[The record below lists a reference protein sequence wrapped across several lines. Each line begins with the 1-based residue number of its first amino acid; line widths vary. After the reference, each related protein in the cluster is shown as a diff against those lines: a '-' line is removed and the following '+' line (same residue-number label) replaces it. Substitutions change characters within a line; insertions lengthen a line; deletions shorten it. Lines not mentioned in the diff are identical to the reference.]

1 MMRSHTRRPSA
12 LMAALALSMVLLS
25 CRDAA
30 TAAGA
35 AGPMTSAGKP
45 SEASLDFRLKSVD
58 GRKLGPKDFAGQV
71 VVVDFWATWCVP
83 CHVQARI
90 LEPLHRDFKGKGVQF
105 LAANVGE
112 EESTVRSFLKDKP
125 FPYPVLLDPQDKI
138 SSQLGVVDLPT
149 LMVIDKKGK
158 VAFFHTGVADGATLR
173 KILTKAGA

>member
-1 MMRSHTRRPSA
+1 MMRSLSRRPSA

-25 CRDAA
+25 CRDAVPA
-30 TAAGA
+30 DNAAGA
-35 AGPMTSAGKP
+35 GGAAGKP

-125 FPYPVLLDPQDKI
+125 FPYPVLLDPEDKV
-138 SSQLGVVDLPT
+138 STRLQVLQLPT
-149 LMVIDKKGK
+149 LLVIDKTGK
-158 VAFFHTGVADGATLR
+158 VSYFQAGIADAPTVR
-173 KILTKAGA
+173 KILKQAGV

>member
-1 MMRSHTRRPSA
+1 MMRSLSRRPA
-12 LMAALALSMVLLS
+12 VLMTALALSMVLLS

-30 TAAGA
+30 TAVGA
-35 AGPMTSAGKP
+35 VAPGGKP

-58 GRKLGPKDFAGQV
+58 GRKLGPKDFSGQV
-71 VVVDFWATWCVP
+71 VVIDFWATWCVP
-83 CHVQARI
+83 CHVQAKI

-138 SSQLGVVDLPT
+138 SAQLGVVALPT

-158 VAFFHTGVADGATLR
+158 VAFFHTGVADAATLR
-173 KILTKAGA
+173 KVLARAGA

>member
-1 MMRSHTRRPSA
+1 MMRSLSRRPSA
-12 LMAALALSMVLLS
+12 LMAALALSMVLFS

-30 TAAGA
+30 TAAGSA
-35 AGPMTSAGKP
+35 VTAGKP

-112 EESTVRSFLKDKP
+112 DESTVRSFLKDKP

-138 SSQLGVVDLPT
+138 SGQLGVVALPT